1 MVYVF
6 CAFYGECSDLIK
18 HYNLKKRQSDKHYRF
33 DVFENDVSSV
43 KIIITGQGAV
53 LVERR
58 SGVERQQQ
66 REPVGQGGAGLNIT
80 FL

>member
-1 MVYVF
+1 MT
-6 CAFYGECSDLIK
+6 
-18 HYNLKKRQSDKHYRF
+18 RQQQGK
-33 DVFENDVSSV
+33 
-43 KIIITGQGAV
+43 GAV

>member
-1 MVYVF
+1 MLQIF
-6 CAFYGECSDLIK
+6 GIRWA
-18 HYNLKKRQSDKHYRF
+18 
-33 DVFENDVSSV
+33 NDPS
-43 KIIITGQGAV
+43 TAGQGAV

>member
-1 MVYVF
+1 MTGF
-6 CAFYGECSDLIK
+6 TKGICAFVEINDWDERCYRYLAIGGLMT
-18 HYNLKKRQSDKHYRF
+18 RQQQGK
-33 DVFENDVSSV
+33 
-43 KIIITGQGAV
+43 GAV

-66 REPVGQGGAGLNIT
+66 REPVGQCGAGLNIT